1 MNRFLFIILLASLI
15 ALPVYAQEEEE
26 ATPTPTASPTPSAA
40 SKTKEEVASK
50 EQEIADLDKQI
61 KELQQKRNTT
71 AAEADIIAQQLQIL
85 TQKLKKAELE
95 LSRTRLTITG
105 VQEEQEENEETI
117 TELEQSI
124 EGKRA
129 ELKSLVRILYEREQE
144 SLIRVF
150 FASWSLSEVL
160 AEQATYEEL
169 QERAIGVI
177 KEMRE
182 KEEEL
187 TSRQQKLEQQE
198 QDLGQLQQLLAAQQA
213 EVASQRSEQNKFLQA
228 KEEEKI
234 AYENKIKEAKQARTE
249 IEQHIFKLQSAG
261 IEVSLNNAFDM
272 ARYAGE
278 KTGVRPALLLGILK
292 VESNLGN
299 NIGSGKFPDDMH
311 PQSRDAFLRITKK
324 LGLDPYTAQI
334 SRRPASYKGWGGAMG
349 PAQVMPA
356 TWETIEPRMMQLT
369 GKSVVNPYDLADAF
383 MATAIFLADR
393 GAANRSGEYE
403 AVSRYIAGPNWQY
416 YTWYT
421 DKVMAVAEE
430 YEKGGI

>member
-1 MNRFLFIILLASLI
+1 MKYFIFIILLVSLI
-15 ALPVYAQEEEE
+15 ALPAFAQEAEE
-26 ATPTPTASPTPSAA
+26 ATPTPSATPSAA
-40 SKTKEEVASK
+40 QKAKEDVTLK
-50 EQEIADLDKQI
+50 EQEIADIDKKI
-61 KELQQKRNTT
+61 KELQQRRNTT
-71 AAEADIIAQQLQIL
+71 AAEADVIAQQLEIL
-85 TQKLKKAELE
+85 NQQLKKAELE
-95 LSRTRLTITG
+95 LSRTRSTITN
-105 VQEEQEENEETI
+105 VREEQKNNESTI

-129 ELKSLVRILYEREQE
+129 ELKSLVRVLYEREQE

-160 AEQATYEEL
+160 AEQATYQEL
-169 QERAIGVI
+169 QERAVGVI

-187 TSRQQKLEQQE
+187 TSRQTKLEEQE
-198 QDLGQLQQLLAAQQA
+198 QDLGQLQALLAAQQA
-213 EVASQRSEQNKFLQA
+213 EVATQKSEQNKFLQA
-228 KEEEKI
+228 KQEEKI
-234 AYENKIKEAKQARTE
+234 AYENKIKEAQQARKE
-249 IEQHIFKLQSAG
+249 IEQHIFKLQDAG

-324 LGLDPYTAQI
+324 LGLDPNTAQI

-356 TWETIEPRMMQLT
+356 TWETIEPRLIQLT
-369 GKSVVNPYDLADAF
+369 GKSVVNPYELADAF

-393 GAANRSGEYE
+393 GASNKAGEYE